1 MYLNMYIC
9 LCICIHIYIYNI
21 IYVCV
26 SVYLYM
32 DMYIYFYM
40 YMHMHMHMYVYL
52 NMYMDMYMYASVC
65 KGNIRCADRNVCHFR
80 PTPAGSDWR
89 ALLSSHREDLQA
101 RRTVLGPGVYGE

>member
-1 MYLNMYIC
+1 M
-9 LCICIHIYIYNI
+9 
-21 IYVCV
+21 
-26 SVYLYM
+26 YM

-40 YMHMHMHMYVYL
+40 HMHMHMHMHMYVYL

-65 KGNIRCADRNVCHFR
+65 KGNIRCADRNVCHFG

>member
-1 MYLNMYIC
+1 MHMYT
-9 LCICIHIYIYNI
+9 YIYNI

-26 SVYLYM
+26 SVYLYMYM

-65 KGNIRCADRNVCHFR
+65 KGNIRCADRNVCHFG

>member
-1 MYLNMYIC
+1 MYT
-9 LCICIHIYIYNI
+9 YIYNI

-26 SVYLYM
+26 SVYLYMYM

-52 NMYMDMYMYASVC
+52 NMYMDMDMYMYASVC
-65 KGNIRCADRNVCHFR
+65 KGNIRCADRNVCHFG